1 MTTRTEFTLWLT
13 PREPLRSLLR
23 STIRQLAAR
32 FDAVEFE
39 PHVTVFSAPSTDIEA
54 LAVAR
59 RIAAQFS
66 PIELTADC
74 LDHSESYTKT
84 LFVQFRNSALLRQI
98 FDTAAA
104 QYSRPSNYILNPHL
118 SLIYKKLSTARRRRK
133 LCATL
138 HVPMG
143 SYGFD
148 RVRMIET
155 ELPIE
160 DDGPMRRWRVICD
173 EPLVDRSKATW
184 REASGAGFAR
194 RSVFAHFKTCWP
206 GKGAT
211 RLSIILRWSDARSSA
226 KRASGMADA
235 PC

>member
-13 PREPLRSLLR
+13 PREPLRSVLR
-23 STIRQLAAR
+23 SGIRQLAAR
-32 FDAVEFE
+32 LDAVEFE

-74 LDHSESYTKT
+74 LDHSEAYTKT
-84 LFVQFRNSALLRQI
+84 LFMQFRNSTLLRQI
-98 FDTAAA
+98 FDTAAT

-118 SLIYKKLSTARRRRK
+118 SLIYKRLNEDCRRT

-138 HVPMG
+138 QVPMG
-143 SYGFD
+143 SHRFD

-160 DDGPMRRWRVICD
+160 DDGPVRRWRVICD
-173 EPLVDRSKATW
+173 EPLVGS
-184 REASGAGFAR
+184 
-194 RSVFAHFKTCWP
+194 
-206 GKGAT
+206 
-211 RLSIILRWSDARSSA
+211 
-226 KRASGMADA
+226 
-235 PC
+235 

>member
-13 PREPLRSLLR
+13 PREPLRLLLR
-23 STIRQLAAR
+23 SIIRRLAAR
-32 FDAVEFE
+32 LDAVEFE
-39 PHVTVFSAPSTDIEA
+39 PHVTVFSAPWTDIEA

-98 FDTAAA
+98 FDTAAT

-118 SLIYKKLSTARRRRK
+118 SLIYKRLNEDCRRT

-138 HVPMG
+138 QAPMG
-143 SYGFD
+143 SHRFD

-160 DDGPMRRWRVICD
+160 DDGPVRRWRVICD
-173 EPLVDRSKATW
+173 EPLVGS
-184 REASGAGFAR
+184 
-194 RSVFAHFKTCWP
+194 
-206 GKGAT
+206 
-211 RLSIILRWSDARSSA
+211 
-226 KRASGMADA
+226 
-235 PC
+235 

>member
-23 STIRQLAAR
+23 STIRQLASQ

-54 LAVAR
+54 RAVAR

-84 LFVQFRNSALLRQI
+84 LFVQFQNSALLRQI

-104 QYSRPSNYILNPHL
+104 QYSRPSNYTLNPHL
-118 SLIYKKLSTARRRRK
+118 SLIYKKLSAANRRK
-133 LCATL
+133 LCETL
-138 HVPMG
+138 DVSMG

-155 ELPIE
+155 EQPID
-160 DDGPMRRWRVICD
+160 DDGPIQRWRLVCD
-173 EPLVDRSKATW
+173 EPLGRS
-184 REASGAGFAR
+184 
-194 RSVFAHFKTCWP
+194 
-206 GKGAT
+206 
-211 RLSIILRWSDARSSA
+211 
-226 KRASGMADA
+226 
-235 PC
+235 